1 MAALQVKDIHKFN
14 KKTAAVLTFSLD
26 DKNIFV
32 NQAALVV
39 FVVATGAV
47 LFWLG
52 NGSADRAS
60 LAPPRGTMVQAIVCT

>member
-14 KKTAAVLTFSLD
+14 KKTAVVLKFSLD

-39 FVVATGAV
+39 FVVATIMISS
-47 LFWLG
+47 
-52 NGSADRAS
+52 SAERNWS
-60 LAPPRGTMVQAIVCT
+60 